1 VAIASPDPRPLRY
14 LDRRSPYLPI
24 ADYGAIGNLRTVALV
39 GRDGSIDWC
48 CLPELDSPSVFGA
61 ILDAG
66 RAGRFAVTSTRGE
79 PGEMRYRE
87 GTNVLETVHRDD
99 AGRLEV
105 TDFMPVSGELEGTDG
120 VGEENAIHRLL
131 RREGGAGMIEVLWEP
146 RFDYAR
152 VPVEIDAAEGGWVAR
167 GGEDLLF
174 LGGVP
179 DHAEV
184 EVVAGDN
191 GPALHARFEMA
202 GGSACALVTR
212 WNDLRPATLGETDRM
227 LAETERA
234 WREWLGASHDLEWA
248 GGRAPLV
255 ERAALAMKLLTFH
268 KTGAIAAAATTS
280 LPEEIGGIRNW
291 DYRYAWIRDAGLTA
305 QALLALGHRGDVR
318 DFLHWAEESSV
329 SEGEEEWGVRIMY
342 GLRGETDL
350 EEKELEHLEGYR
362 GSRPVRIG
370 NGAADQLQLDI
381 YGELLDAAYELMRM
395 GERLPDR
402 VSHFLARSAD
412 RACRD
417 WREPDAGIWE
427 MRGPPRQF
435 VYSKMMVWVALD
447 RAVHLA
453 RKGVISGDADR
464 WRRTSEEIL
473 HFTCENGFDPQLGA
487 FTQSIGTPALDASNL
502 LMPIHEFLPADDPR
516 VQGTID
522 RTLEHLTADG
532 LVYRY
537 RCDDGLEGEEGAFGL
552 CTFWLVD
559 ALALSGRLDEAWEIF
574 DGMASR
580 ANSVGLFAEQVD
592 PRNGELLGNFPQAF
606 THIGLVNSALYLAHA
621 EGKELPIPAPLGTPE
636 HRREVGH
643 PVSVEEM

>member
-1 VAIASPDPRPLRY
+1 
-14 LDRRSPYLPI
+14 
-24 ADYGAIGNLRTVALV
+24 
-39 GRDGSIDWC
+39 
-48 CLPELDSPSVFGA
+48 
-61 ILDAG
+61 
-66 RAGRFAVTSTRGE
+66 
-79 PGEMRYRE
+79 
-87 GTNVLETVHRDD
+87 
-99 AGRLEV
+99 
-105 TDFMPVSGELEGTDG
+105 
-120 VGEENAIHRLL
+120 
-131 RREGGAGMIEVLWEP
+131 
-146 RFDYAR
+146 
-152 VPVEIDAAEGGWVAR
+152 
-167 GGEDLLF
+167 
-174 LGGVP
+174 
-179 DHAEV
+179 
-184 EVVAGDN
+184 
-191 GPALHARFEMA
+191 MA

-234 WREWLGASHDLEWA
+234 WREWLSASHDLEWA

-255 ERAALAMKLLTFH
+255 ERAALAMKLLTFY

-402 VSHFLARSAD
+402 VSQFLARSAD